1 MNSLKQTVH
10 LAKFPF
16 LGKLN
21 SRISLRELRLQ
32 TLSLRCIYLWLLFF
46 SALLSP
52 IQADD
57 FQLGLDAYHE
67 AKYAEATAA
76 FDRSLEYSEN
86 AATHHNLALS
96 LYQQGQAAAAIWQL
110 ERALRLAPLNKNYIF
125 KLDALRKI
133 LGLYNTPTDWWQSAA
148 YILAKKILIWI
159 ACICFWIVIAALALP
174 RIGGFQRPI
183 LLKLSSGTA
192 TVCLLLALTALTIQI
207 TQHPS
212 GIVISNEAVDLH
224 HAPASAAPKAGVARP
239 GERAYIVDQHNDYLK
254 VETEAEITGWI
265 QVDAFRKL

>member
-1 MNSLKQTVH
+1 MNSLTQIVH
-10 LAKFPF
+10 FAGVPF
-16 LGKLN
+16 LGKLD
-21 SRISLRELRLQ
+21 SRINFPKLRLRP
-32 TLSLRCIYLWLLFF
+32 LPLRYIQLCLLFF

-52 IQADD
+52 IHADD
-57 FQLGLDAYHE
+57 FQSGLDAYHE

-76 FDRSLEYSEN
+76 FDRSLESSEN

-96 LYQQGQAAAAIWQL
+96 LYQQGQTADAVWQL
-110 ERALRLAPLNKNYIF
+110 ERALRLAPLNKTYIF
-125 KLDALRKI
+125 KLGALRQI
-133 LGLYNTPTDWWQSAA
+133 LGLYDTPTDWWQSAA
-148 YILAKKILIWI
+148 NILAKKIWIWI
-159 ACICFWIVIAALALP
+159 ACICFWLVIAALALP

-183 LLKLSSGTA
+183 LLKLSSGIA

-207 TQHPS
+207 TQQPS

-239 GERAYIVDQHNDYLK
+239 GERAYIIDQHNDFLK

>member
-1 MNSLKQTVH
+1 MNFLTQIVH
-10 LAKFPF
+10 FAGFPF
-16 LGKLN
+16 LGKLD
-21 SRISLRELRLQ
+21 SRISLPQLGLRP
-32 TLSLRCIYLWLLFF
+32 LSIRCIQLCLLFF

-57 FQLGLDAYHE
+57 FQSGLDAYHE

-76 FDRSLEYSEN
+76 FDRSLESSEN
-86 AATHHNLALS
+86 AATRHNLALS
-96 LYQQGQAAAAIWQL
+96 LYQQGQATDAVWQL
-110 ERALRLAPLNKNYIF
+110 ERALRLAPLNKTYIF
-125 KLDALRKI
+125 KLGALRQI
-133 LGLYNTPTDWWQSAA
+133 LGLYDTPTDWWQSAA
-148 YILAKKILIWI
+148 NILAKKIWIWI
-159 ACICFWIVIAALALP
+159 ACICFWLVIAALALP

-183 LLKLSSGTA
+183 LLKLSSGIA

-207 TQHPS
+207 TQQPS

-239 GERAYIVDQHNDYLK
+239 GERAYIIDQHNDFLK

>member
-1 MNSLKQTVH
+1 MSSLTQIVH
-10 LAKFPF
+10 FAGVPF
-16 LGKLN
+16 LGKLD
-21 SRISLRELRLQ
+21 SCIILPKLRLRP
-32 TLSLRCIYLWLLFF
+32 LPLRYIQLCLLFF

-57 FQLGLDAYHE
+57 FQSGLDAYHE

-76 FDRSLEYSEN
+76 FDRSLESSEN

-96 LYQQGQAAAAIWQL
+96 LYQQGQSADAVWQL
-110 ERALRLAPLNKNYIF
+110 ERALRLAPLNKTYIF
-125 KLDALRKI
+125 KLGALRQM
-133 LGLYNTPTDWWQSAA
+133 LGIYDTPTDWWQSAA
-148 YILAKKILIWI
+148 NILAKKIWIWI

-174 RIGGFQRPI
+174 RIGGFQCPI
-183 LLKLSSGTA
+183 LLKLFSGIA

-207 TQHPS
+207 TQQPS

-239 GERAYIVDQHNDYLK
+239 GERAYMIDQHNNFLK
-254 VETEAEITGWI
+254 VKTEAEITGWI